1 MTTWVLALAAA
12 AAVAGVVS
20 PGASALGRLR
30 AEPPK
35 PGRAAAGIHLRLLV
49 GVALLAAA
57 GLWGGGGGFAVGLA
71 ASLAAATATGLLRS
85 HRARAAEA
93 HQRALVA
100 ESARVLAGL
109 LRVGVVPTQ
118 ALILADDCPP
128 LAEAR
133 AAQLTGGDVPAALRR
148 SAGTPGREGLAEL
161 SAAWSIS
168 QLSGAT
174 LVNAL
179 ETVANSLSETE
190 EAVRSVAVELAG
202 PRAGGMV
209 LGVLPLVGLALGFV
223 LGGNPLGFL
232 LATPFGWVCLVLGVG
247 LMCTGLWW
255 SDVIAGG
262 SPGRGH

>member
-1 MTTWVLALAAA
+1 MIAWVLALAAA
-12 AAVAGVVS
+12 AAVAGAVS

-35 PGRAAAGIHLRLLV
+35 PGRVAVGTRFHLLAA
-49 GVALLAAA
+49 VALLAAA
-57 GLWGGGGGFAVGLA
+57 GLWGGGGVFAAGLA
-71 ASLAAATATGLLRS
+71 VMLAGVTAAALLRR
-85 HRARAAEA
+85 HRARAVAA

-109 LRVGVVPTQ
+109 LRVGVVPTR
-118 ALILADDCPP
+118 ALVLADDCPP

-161 SAAWSIS
+161 AAAWSMS
-168 QLSGAT
+168 QRSGAS

-190 EAVRSVAVELAG
+190 EAVRAVAVELAG

-209 LGVLPLVGLALGFV
+209 LGVLPMVGLALGFV
-223 LGGNPLGFL
+223 LGGNPIVFL
-232 LATPFGWVCLVLGVG
+232 ASTPLGWVCLVFGVG
-247 LMCTGLWW
+247 LMCAGLWW
-255 SDVIAGG
+255 SDAIAGG
-262 SPGRGH
+262 SSGRGH